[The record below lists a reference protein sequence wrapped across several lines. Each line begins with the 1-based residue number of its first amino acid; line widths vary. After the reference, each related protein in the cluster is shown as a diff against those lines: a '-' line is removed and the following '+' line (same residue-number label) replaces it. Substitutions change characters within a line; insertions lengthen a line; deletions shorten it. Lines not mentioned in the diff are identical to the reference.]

1 MKETSVQSSCGVVV
15 WVVGIR
21 SWRWPKKNQACGWN
35 HTPWKQRFELL
46 GWKMIFYSKWQLWG
60 SPPEKIHSSSNRRI
74 IHSQTSSQITKIIW
88 TSPNYPTAC
97 WYHHNDSKST
107 STFWWFFLAS
117 WIQEQWRSG
126 KPAGKTPGVPDGA
139 EVPWRGNH
147 RLVNGGFSNLFI
159 HFPSTLVI
167 FLTVCHGKIHHF

>member
-1 MKETSVQSSCGVVV
+1 MDGLKGTLCEKPWFLALNVWALQICLKNLKALFGMKETSVQSSCGVVV

-74 IHSQTSSQITKIIW
+74 IHSYSLTNIQPNHQNYLNITKLSNSLLVSSQWFKIHFNILMI
-88 TSPNYPTAC
+88 
-97 WYHHNDSKST
+97 
-107 STFWWFFLAS
+107 FLAS
-117 WIQEQWRSG
+117 WIQEQWSG

-139 EVPWRGNH
+139 
-147 RLVNGGFSNLFI
+147 
-159 HFPSTLVI
+159 
-167 FLTVCHGKIHHF
+167 